1 MLSSIDRLASAS
13 TSTERIALIRVA
25 STPPSCSATSAGIE
39 LGCRPAKGVP
49 VDRVGDRA
57 PQHERRP
64 RLGGEQID
72 VVDDAE
78 QLPCDERT
86 GTWRIP
92 RSSMVNISSAPVC
105 SAPAVNAGALITS
118 SIGVCRERPAAT
130 TRERRS

>member
-1 MLSSIDRLASAS
+1 MLSSIDRRMSAS

-25 STPPSCSATSAGIE
+25 STPPSCSATSVGSSS
-39 LGCRPAKGVP
+39 GGSPAKGVR

-78 QLPCDERT
+78 QLP
-86 GTWRIP
+86 P
-92 RSSMVNISSAPVC
+92 RREHRNVADPPVEHGQHQLG
-105 SAPAVNAGALITS
+105 ARLLGAG
-118 SIGVCRERPAAT
+118 G
-130 TRERRS
+130 ERRRAHHLFDRRLQGAAGGNDP